1 MRVRWLEGAPVELS
15 EEARRRAE
23 GALSRADPS
32 SLGDYE
38 EDGSFETLYS
48 GEGLHLKLARV
59 EGRLV
64 ALAAAWACGGLIE
77 ECIVGEVEE

>member
-1 MRVRWLEGAPVELS
+1 MRVRWLEGVLVGLLEG
-15 EEARRRAE
+15 ARRQAE

-32 SLGDYE
+32 GPGGYE

-48 GEGLHLKLARV
+48 GEGLHLKLVRV

-64 ALAAAWACGGLIE
+64 ALAAAWACGGFIE